1 MDNTI
6 LLYNNALNLNLKQAM
21 NDANDVLYNMQSLK
35 QFQWSID
42 QIQKMKD
49 GAQMQVNMAALALWR
64 HLILDVDRIGITLF
78 RNLIRKYYPLNDEKI
93 CRYENIRSIV
103 SQPMIMPN
111 GDRKFCKPPHLYYI
125 TNLSVYKRKGASF
138 DIGGWKFALS
148 HPDYISTISYS
159 ADFGKGEI
167 FHEVESLDV
176 FYNYPLNIVC
186 EKNVY
191 IDFTDKK
198 QIIDPCYLS
207 RNCYTKW
214 GWELVQRLLE
224 QGSHKYVKYL
234 LQNDGFFAQMGINK
248 ISETL
253 NHLQE
258 IVGSSYEITKE
269 MKSEVITRLER
280 KGIALHSY
288 LPISKEFIF
297 QHQNELDWKVIQKNP
312 RIQWDW
318 ELINLYLRKVK
329 ETISEDK
336 WPQCLLGSKA
346 MYEFVGNYLNDEI
359 LSDIEKLYN
368 IV

>member
-6 LLYNNALNLNLKQAM
+6 LLYNNALSLNLKQAM
-21 NDANDVLYNMQSLK
+21 NDVNDVLYNMQSLK

-64 HLILDVDRIGITLF
+64 HLILDVDRVGITLF
-78 RNLIRKYYPLNDEKI
+78 RNLIRKYYPLNDERI
-93 CRYENIRSIV
+93 RRYENIRSIV

-159 ADFGKGEI
+159 ANFGKGEI
-167 FHEVESLDV
+167 FHEVESLDI
-176 FYNYPLNIVC
+176 FPNYPLNIVC
-186 EKNVY
+186 AKNVY
-191 IDFTDKK
+191 IDFADEK
-198 QIIDPCYLS
+198 QMINSGNLS
-207 RNCYTKW
+207 ENYYTKW
-214 GWELVQRLLE
+214 DWSLVQRLLT
-224 QGSHKYVKYL
+224 QDPYIIKVL
-234 LQNDGFFAQMGINK
+234 LQNDGFFAQMGINN
-248 ISETL
+248 IRETL

-258 IVGSSYEITKE
+258 IVGNSFEITKD
-269 MKSEVITRLER
+269 MKNEVVARLEQ
-280 KGIALHSY
+280 KGIALYSY
-288 LPISKEFIF
+288 LPISKEFIL
-297 QHQNELDWKVIQKNP
+297 QHQNELDWKVMQKNP

-329 ETISEDK
+329 DTVSEDK
-336 WPQCLLGSKA
+336 WREYLLGSKA
-346 MYEFVGNYLNDEI
+346 MYTAVENYLNDDI
-359 LSDIEKLYN
+359 LTDIEKLYD